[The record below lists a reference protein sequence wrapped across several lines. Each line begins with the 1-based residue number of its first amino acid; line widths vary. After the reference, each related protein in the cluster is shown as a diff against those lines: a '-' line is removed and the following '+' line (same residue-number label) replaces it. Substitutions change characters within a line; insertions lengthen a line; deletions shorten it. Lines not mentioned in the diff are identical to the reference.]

1 VAKTLCIFALIII
14 YKNLNLEYF
23 IAKRLIAAKSYKS
36 SISSPIIKIAIAAI
50 AIGIIMMI
58 MAVATGVGL
67 QDKIREKVS
76 AFNGHIIISNFDDNQ
91 SQVTTEPISIKQS
104 FYPKFKN
111 VEGISHVQAVAS
123 KAGIIRTEKAFE
135 GIIYKGVGK
144 DYDFTNLDEYL
155 VSGKIPNLK
164 SELNTEVLISE
175 YLAKRLQ
182 LKVGDKFLTFF
193 MKENGKLPNKRNF
206 LITGIYN
213 SGFQEFDATYI
224 IGDIRH
230 VQLINKWQPT
240 QVGAFEVFVDDF
252 TQLKEKGEEVYKEI
266 PPTYNSTTI
275 AEKYYSIF
283 EWLKLFDFNIMV
295 ILIVMIVVATINMAV
310 ALLVLILERT
320 QMIGILKA
328 MGANNWNVRRIFL
341 YNAFYLIVRGL
352 FWGNLIALSLLFIQK
367 YFGVIQLNPENYYV
381 NQAPVSINLGH
392 ILLLNAGT
400 IVICLLVL
408 LIPSYIITK
417 ISPVKAI
424 KFD

>member
-1 VAKTLCIFALIII
+1 M
-14 YKNLNLEYF
+14 NLEYF

-36 SISSPIIKIAIAAI
+36 SISSPIIKIAITAI

-91 SQVTTEPISIKQS
+91 SQVTTQPISINQS

-111 VEGISHVQAVAS
+111 VAGINYVQAVAS

-144 DYDFTNLDEYL
+144 DYNFANLEEYL
-155 VSGKIPNLK
+155 VEGKIPNLK

-206 LITGIYN
+206 KITGIYN
-213 SGFQEFDATYI
+213 SGFQEFDATYV

-230 VQLINKWQPT
+230 VQRINKWQPT
-240 QVGAFEVFVDDF
+240 EVGAFEVFIDDF
-252 TQLKEKGEEVYKEI
+252 SKIKEKGEAVYKEI
-266 PPTYNSTTI
+266 PATYNSTTI
-275 AEKYYSIF
+275 EEKYYSIF
-283 EWLKLFDFNIMV
+283 EWLKLFDFNIVV
-295 ILIVMIVVATINMAV
+295 ILIVMIVVATINMVV

-328 MGANNWNVRRIFL
+328 MGATNWNVRKIFL

-352 FWGNLIALSLLFIQK
+352 FWGNVIALSLLFVQK
-367 YFGVIQLNPENYYV
+367 YFGVIQLNPESYYV
-381 NQAPVSINLGH
+381 NQAPVSINFMH
-392 ILLLNAGT
+392 IALLNAGT
-400 IVICLLVL
+400 IVVCLLVL

-424 KFD
+424 RFD

>member
-1 VAKTLCIFALIII
+1 M
-14 YKNLNLEYF
+14 NLEYF

-36 SISSPIIKIAIAAI
+36 SISSPIIKIAITAI

-76 AFNGHIIISNFDDNQ
+76 AFNGHIVISNFDDNQ
-91 SQVTTEPISIKQS
+91 SQVTTEPISIQQS

-111 VEGISHVQAVAS
+111 VAGINYVQAVAS

-135 GIIYKGVGK
+135 GIIFKGVGK
-144 DYDFTNLDEYL
+144 EYHFANLEEYL
-155 VSGKIPNLK
+155 VVGTLPNLK
-164 SELNTEVLISE
+164 SELNTEVLISA

-182 LKVGDKFLTFF
+182 LNVGDSFLTFF

-206 LITGIYN
+206 KITGIYN
-213 SGFQEFDATYI
+213 SGFQEFDAAYV

-230 VQLINKWQPT
+230 VQRINKWQPT
-240 QVGAFEVFVDDF
+240 EVGAFEVFIDDF
-252 TQLKEKGEEVYKEI
+252 SKIKEKGEAVYKEI
-266 PPTYNSTTI
+266 PATYNSTTI
-275 AEKYYSIF
+275 EEKYYSIF
-283 EWLKLFDFNIMV
+283 EWLKLFDFNIVV
-295 ILIVMIVVATINMAV
+295 ILIVMIVVATINMVV

-328 MGANNWNVRRIFL
+328 MGATNWNVRKIFL

-352 FWGNLIALSLLFIQK
+352 LWGNCIALTLLFVQK
-367 YFGVIQLNPENYYV
+367 YFGIIQLNPESYYV
-381 NQAPVSINLGH
+381 NQAPVSINFMH
-392 ILLLNAGT
+392 IALLNAGT
-400 IVICLLVL
+400 IAVCLLVL

-424 KFD
+424 RFD